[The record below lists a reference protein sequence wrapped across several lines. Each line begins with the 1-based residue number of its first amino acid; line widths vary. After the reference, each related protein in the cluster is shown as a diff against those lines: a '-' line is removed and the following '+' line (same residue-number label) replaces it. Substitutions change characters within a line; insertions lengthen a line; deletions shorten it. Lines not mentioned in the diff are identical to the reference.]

1 MTKIVK
7 NGLTGS
13 LSDLNIAQGDF
24 RAQLGALADTVRQ
37 LGGNPNVVQGP
48 ARPDPLSAP
57 YVLYV
62 NPQIGSD
69 TFVQGDYNSYDEGTL
84 ESKLRRISNQR
95 LECGYTMA
103 RPFKTINRAV
113 IEAAIISSRDY
124 MTLSGVCGD
133 LISIMLAPGVTNIL
147 NGLGTAVT
155 TQWFDGKNPTDAELQ
170 AFNAST
176 GGLILPRGCS
186 LCSLDLRKAIV
197 RPTYVPLVADEAA
210 DLSNR
215 SAIFR
220 MTGGGY
226 YFGFTFLDKDGS
238 NDSHHLLDC
247 FQYAS
252 QADLTE
258 FYGKIRAAF
267 GGAQNTGNIK
277 NSLAVPRTS
286 EYQIV
291 GSFPADGDQTATT
304 DTTRGASPYVYNC
317 SARSE
322 LGLCGI
328 LADGSKVSGL
338 KSVVVAQFTGV
349 SLQRDLSCWQK
360 FTSTGTGWGAFTNYA
375 DYIATNPDNVRM
387 NPDRRSFHIR
397 AVGNAIIQEVSV
409 FAIGQGIHHW
419 VQKGGEITITNSNS
433 NFGGCTA
440 LAEDYKAAAFKNDS
454 DWTVS
459 RLRVATDLTE
469 KFGNVSKIYLGN
481 VAEGQTNATIQ
492 GQGWFNL
499 ATPLADSLSTPGIPE
514 VLQAQQYSLPSN
526 SYLWVENPSGND
538 YRVRIPASAWLS
550 SAATRLNFTGT
561 FVNEDGI
568 APGDPIL
575 TATGVPTGQLYPALA
590 GRRVYVRRLKDSRST
605 EERRYSLILNNTV
618 AEARLPLRDYV
629 LQSDVS
635 GASINSL
642 IPDTRLLTVMQTGG
656 EEPYGAG
663 VAKTANVVVRR
674 NNAVST
680 WQANAFYRPGD
691 NITRNGKHYL
701 CIKRTSSATFVES
714 EWREAFVHMES
725 GYNNED
731 FLPNAQPVII
741 FDNDTDGSESSTTL
755 GYNFST
761 VWTSDALVKA
771 QYRSA
776 TDYRGLHSLLTTLGF
791 NTNDAHTIL
800 LPKVA
805 ATRDRN
811 PGVALSGVAPPGGVA
826 NSWANWPVEFRRPS
840 NIRLFGHA
848 YEWAGT
854 LNYTKALP
862 FYQKELGTI
871 NKFTYYFTHQ
881 NGGRVYASGFN
892 EEGFLVTNRGLEDLA
907 TGTSFSI
914 DQLGNDADSSIGFP
928 TFYESL
934 AVNELTVNNK
944 LTLTGVVDGSPI
956 WTESASYLDGV
967 NKVNAGPF
975 GEVLPALPTATTTQR
990 GVIELATV
998 DEVKEFLSDNTAVT
1012 PASLIQALGDA
1023 VKSVVN
1029 ARISLSPTSAVPD
1042 SNQNG
1047 GNLYLHP
1054 WNGNEIALYS
1064 AITLRWSVVRFSGVR
1079 TFSLSGLAAN
1089 TNYDVYVYN
1098 VGTALAPTLAVEF
1111 LAWPGNLTPPI
1122 RGNQDGVFVRSTN
1135 TSRRLIGVIRT
1146 ITTGQSIVDLGGAI
1160 ATSDQAS
1167 YPRMYVANL
1176 YNLYDVRARYFFGSS
1191 WNTPNVGTWSVPSG
1205 YTTTP
1210 PRCAMLQASNTMVT
1224 AFLDIYSNA
1233 PALDSVAYVAP
1244 GINSTSAPP
1253 DDAFYGEARGH
1264 DQTAGSQWAQSLSA
1278 GLNEIYYL
1286 YKQLGPGSNDINEHP
1301 AHGLIVISKA

>member
-13 LSDLNIAQGDF
+13 LSDLNISQGDF
-24 RAQLGALADTVRQ
+24 RSQLGTLVDSVRQ
-37 LGGNPNVVQGP
+37 LGGNPNIAQG
-48 ARPDPLSAP
+48 AAATDPLSAP

-69 TFVQGDYNSYDEGTL
+69 TFVQGDYNTNDDGTL
-84 ESKLRRISNQR
+84 DSKLRRVSNQR

-103 RPFKTINRAV
+103 RPFRTINRAV
-113 IEAAIISSRDY
+113 IEAAIISSRNY
-124 MTLSGVCGD
+124 ATLSGVNGD
-133 LISIMLAPGVTNIL
+133 LVSIMLAPGVTNIL
-147 NGLGTAVT
+147 NGPGTAVSAE
-155 TQWFDGKNPTDAELQ
+155 WLDGKNPTDAELQ
-170 AFNAST
+170 AFNPST

-186 LCSLDLRKAIV
+186 LCSLDLRKAII
-197 RPTYVPLVADEAA
+197 RPTYVPLPADEAA

-215 SAIFR
+215 SCILR

-226 YFGFTFLDKDGS
+226 YFGFTFFDKQDS
-238 NDSHHLLDC
+238 NESHHLLDC

-267 GGAQNTGNIK
+267 GGAQNSGNID
-277 NSLAVPRTS
+277 NTLAVPRAS

-291 GSFPADGDQTATT
+291 GSFPADGDQTSAS
-304 DTTRGASPYVYNC
+304 DTTKGASPYIYNC

-338 KSVVVAQFTGV
+338 KSVVTAQFTGV

-360 FTSTGTGWGAFTNYA
+360 FTSGGSGWGAFANYA
-375 DYIATNPDNVRM
+375 DYIATDPDNVRM
-387 NPDRRSFHIR
+387 NPDRRSYHIR
-397 AVGNAIIQEVSV
+397 AVGNSIIQEVSV

-419 VQKGGEITITNSNS
+419 VQKGGEITLTNSNS
-433 NFGGCTA
+433 NFGGCAA
-440 LAEDYKAAAFKNDS
+440 LAEDYKAVAFKNDTN
-454 DWTVS
+454 WTVS

-492 GQGWFNL
+492 AQGWFNL
-499 ATPLADSLSTPGIPE
+499 ATPLADSQIKPGIPE
-514 VLQAQQYSLPSN
+514 VLQSQQYSLPLN

-538 YRVRIPASAWLS
+538 YRVQIPANAWLS

-561 FVNEDGI
+561 FINEDGI

-575 TATGVPTGQLYPALA
+575 TATGVATGQLYPALA
-590 GRRVYVRRLKDSRST
+590 GRRVYIRRLKDSRST

-618 AEARLPLRDYV
+618 ADARLPLRDYV
-629 LQSDVS
+629 LQSDIS

-642 IPDTRLLTVMQTGG
+642 IPETQLLTVMQTGG
-656 EEPYGAG
+656 EEAYGAG

-680 WQANAFYRPGD
+680 WEASALYRPGD
-691 NITRNGKHYL
+691 NITRNGKHYM
-701 CIKRTSSATFVES
+701 CIKQTSSATFVES
-714 EWREAFVHMES
+714 EWRQAFVHMES

-731 FLPNAQPVII
+731 FLPNAQPSII
-741 FDNDTDGSESSTTL
+741 FDNDTDGAESSTTL
-755 GYNFST
+755 GYNLST
-761 VWTSDALVKA
+761 VWASDALIRA

-776 TDYRGLHSLLTTLGF
+776 TDYRGLHSFLTSLGF
-791 NTNDAHTIL
+791 TSNDAHTIL
-800 LPKVA
+800 LPKVVA
-805 ATRDRN
+805 SRDRN
-811 PGVALSGVAPPGGVA
+811 PGAALSGVAAPGGVA
-826 NSWANWPVEFRRPS
+826 NSWANWPIEFRRPS

-892 EEGFLVTNRGLEDLA
+892 EEGFLVSNSGLEDLA
-907 TGTSFSI
+907 TGASFSV
-914 DQLGNDADSSIGFP
+914 DQLGNDANSSIDFP

-934 AVNELTVNNK
+934 AANELTVNNK
-944 LTLTGVVDGSPI
+944 LILSGQVDGSPT
-956 WTESASYLDGV
+956 WTENASYLDGV

-990 GVIELATV
+990 GVIELATI

-1029 ARISLSPTSAVPD
+1029 ARISLSATSPVPD
-1042 SNQNG
+1042 SNQSG

-1098 VGTALAPTLAVEF
+1098 SGTALAPTLSVEF
-1111 LAWPGNLTPPI
+1111 LAWSGNLTPPT
-1122 RGNQDGVFVRSTN
+1122 RGTQDGVFVRSN
-1135 TSRRLIGVIRT
+1135 NASRRLIGVIRT
-1146 ITTGQSIVDLGGAI
+1146 ITAGQSIVDLGGVI
-1160 ATSDQAS
+1160 ASSGQAS
-1167 YPRMYVANL
+1167 YPRMYVANH

-1191 WNTPNVGTWSVPSG
+1191 WNSPASGWSVPAG

-1233 PALDSVAYVAP
+1233 PGLDSIAYVAP
-1244 GINSTSAPP
+1244 GINTTSGPP
-1253 DDAFYGEARGH
+1253 DDAFYGESRGN
-1264 DQTAGSQWAQSLSA
+1264 DQTAGSQWAQSLNP

-1286 YKQLGPGSNDINEHP
+1286 YKQLGSATNTINEHA
-1301 AHGLIVISKA
+1301 AHGIIVISKA